1 MPPWPRMLP
10 RRAWRCLTLGLLLAL
25 AAACGP
31 AGAPATAPATDM
43 AAPDPAPAMPAPTP
57 ALLRPTPTPIVQDY
71 PDITWQVAP
80 SLEEQVFTSPV
91 IVRASLQAAAAAVE
105 TVPSTPGVA
114 PTYRPVQELRFTVHE
129 YLKGTGPAALVV
141 VVRGTHTFLTE
152 AEARADAV
160 YAVAQRVTAWDDRQ
174 GVLFLQ
180 TPLEP
185 YTSAAASGGA
195 AGRAT
200 APALQFTRSNFYR
213 EQQWDY
219 SVDTLS
225 RAWLPARDAGGATG
239 QTRAADGAGTVF
251 ITDGAES
258 PPPPVVSMTDLRAKI
273 AALAAELRAGEG
285 VPGYEDCVRG
295 RILLERINRAD
306 PLTPIPFDIPLASG
320 TATVTNV
327 YTQTIERSDPQYNQY
342 WLSGPDHERFQAR
355 IIDDDDQSS
364 TGYDHALATAR
375 PLPAGTYRVHYHTQH
390 YKDIPCNFM
399 PDDAYI
405 AFTIQVT
412 APART
417 VHEAFFDPVAI
428 GAGVGADGS
437 RGVLQPAAFTVGDT
451 AATIQRLI
459 WEAQQLQLELSVA
472 APLANHYL
480 DVIALDGTVTLR
492 LRLDDATTAATDS
505 GGQAWRWR
513 ACAAP
518 WQADDQL
525 MLRLHHSATAL
536 PDVAT
541 APGCGPP
548 PTLGAA
554 SYTFTVA
561 NEPLYD
567 LDGRRMKA

>member
-80 SLEEQVFTSPV
+80 SLEEQVFTSSV
-91 IVRASLQAAAAAVE
+91 IVRASLQSAAAAVE

-129 YLKGTGPAALVV
+129 YLKGSGPTTLLV
-141 VVRGTHTFLTE
+141 VVRGTHTYLT
-152 AEARADAV
+152 AAQARADADF
-160 YAVAQRVTAWDDRQ
+160 AVARRVTAWDDRQ

-180 TPLEP
+180 TPAQP
-185 YTSAAASGGA
+185 YASATAGGGA
-195 AGRAT
+195 AGAAGSSS

-239 QTRAADGAGTVF
+239 QTRAADAAGTVF

-258 PPPPVVSMTDLRAKI
+258 PPPVVSMTDLRAKI

-306 PLTPIPFDIPLASG
+306 PLTPIPYDIPLASG
-320 TATVTNV
+320 AATVTNV

-342 WLSGPDHERFQAR
+342 WLSGPDHARFQAR

-364 TGYDHALATAR
+364 IGYDHALATAR
-375 PLPAGTYRVHYHTQH
+375 PLPAGTYRVALPHAALQRYSVQLHAGRRLH
-390 YKDIPCNFM
+390 CL
-399 PDDAYI
+399 
-405 AFTIQVT
+405 
-412 APART
+412 
-417 VHEAFFDPVAI
+417 HDPGH
-428 GAGVGADGS
+428 GAGGNGA
-437 RGVLQPAAFTVGDT
+437 
-451 AATIQRLI
+451 
-459 WEAQQLQLELSVA
+459 
-472 APLANHYL
+472 
-480 DVIALDGTVTLR
+480 
-492 LRLDDATTAATDS
+492 
-505 GGQAWRWR
+505 
-513 ACAAP
+513 
-518 WQADDQL
+518 
-525 MLRLHHSATAL
+525 
-536 PDVAT
+536 
-541 APGCGPP
+541 
-548 PTLGAA
+548 
-554 SYTFTVA
+554 
-561 NEPLYD
+561 
-567 LDGRRMKA
+567 